1 MSPNVLWLGE
11 GGGGRGGGTLGVANC
26 EQKLVPLPV
35 CVCIAL
41 TAAVS

>member
-1 MSPNVLWLGE
+1 MVGE
-11 GGGGRGGGTLGVANC
+11 GEGEGLGTLGVANC
-26 EQKLVPLPV
+26 EQKLVPLLV